1 MSKQAKIILFSCC
14 YILGILGF
22 FFIPLLAVGLILLI
36 SFILIGI
43 NKNLFSYKYTFTL
56 FLIFLSGI
64 INTAINLHYDDDLT
78 SYTDNN
84 VNIIAKVLTIPSNN
98 LENST
103 SFFAQVNSISFDEV
117 NKNNINAKTLVTVKD
132 NQDKINKI
140 QIGDTLFLNGKL
152 KEPIPAK
159 NPSQFD
165 YAKYLQ
171 LKNTFSLLYVKDNWK
186 ILNSAQD
193 TKGKILRKLNNKRNN
208 ILAIHKQ
215 NIQSPMIEV
224 LGGIIFGDDA
234 VNPDNNTK
242 ENFINSGIFHILSA
256 SGMNLTIIIG
266 MWFFL
271 TRNLK
276 INYRFSIISGIL
288 LILFYTCMTG
298 FGHPIIRAFLM
309 LSLVLIGKLID
320 RNTSTM
326 ALLFLVAFIMLLY
339 NPLGIF
345 EIGFQ
350 LSFIATFALILS
362 SKVFSFNFKFKPF
375 NYILSVCIVPI
386 IAQIYIA
393 PLQMYYFNTFN
404 IYSVFANIIIVPV
417 LSIVSFLGFIS
428 SIMAFI
434 NPIARNICYIADLIL
449 NPLLIYI
456 VKTAELFSTL
466 PYSVLT
472 VKKPFIIQIIL
483 YFAIIIFLTCII
495 NNKLFKK
502 KYYALLGALILLF
515 SLTFIPTPDKNT
527 EIIFFSAGN
536 ADAALIKSPD
546 NKYFILDTGKMP
558 YLTANSQ
565 AKYIIIKYLK
575 DKGINNIHSLILSH
589 FDSDHAGGT
598 IDLLKEL
605 KINNIYITDSY
616 ENTNLANEIINY
628 IKLNNLNSITVKK
641 ENEIYNTKNF
651 NLSILKPSSD
661 NLISENEK
669 SLIVKLI
676 SNNNKVLFM
685 GDGNIN
691 TYNSLPK
698 EYKNANIIKSGHH
711 GGKNTVNDN
720 MSEQAEIFIIST
732 GPNVY
737 NHPHPETIKTIEN
750 HNKKIARTDY
760 HNAIKLILTKNKYE
774 VLYYSPKTKKFVK
787 PVL

>member
-1 MSKQAKIILFSCC
+1 MNKQAKIILFSCC

-22 FFIPLLAVGLILLI
+22 FYTPMLAAGL
-36 SFILIGI
+36 
-43 NKNLFSYKYTFTL
+43 L
-56 FLIFLSGI
+56 FLIFAVIIGFKKNLFTYKYILALLLIFITGL
-64 INTAINLHYDDDLT
+64 INTAFKLNYDDDLT
-78 SYTDNN
+78 SFTDNT
-84 VNIIAKVLTIPSNN
+84 VNITAKVLTIPSNN
-98 LENST
+98 LKDST
-103 SFFAQVNSISFDEV
+103 SFFAQVNSVSFDDI
-117 NKNNINAKTLVTVKD
+117 NKNDINAKTLVTIKD

-152 KEPIPAK
+152 KEPMPAK

-171 LKNTFSLLYVKDNWK
+171 FKNTFSLLYVNDNWK
-186 ILNSAQD
+186 ILNSAED
-193 TKGKILRKLNNKRNN
+193 TKGKILRKLNNKRNS
-208 ILAIHKQ
+208 ILALHKRS
-215 NIQSPMIEV
+215 IKSPMIEV

-298 FGHPIIRAFLM
+298 FGYPIIRAFLM
-309 LSLVLIGKLID
+309 LFLVLIGKLID

-326 ALLFLVAFIMLLY
+326 ALLFLVALIMLLY

-362 SKVFSFNFKFKPF
+362 AKVFSFNFKFKPL
-375 NYILSVCIVPI
+375 NYILSVCIVPV

-404 IYSVFANIIIVPV
+404 MYSIFANIIIVPV
-417 LSIVSFLGFIS
+417 LSVVSFLGFIS
-428 SIMAFI
+428 SMLAFI
-434 NPIARNICYIADLIL
+434 NPIAQKICYFADLIL

-456 VKTAELFSTL
+456 VKVADFFSTL
-466 PYSVLT
+466 PNSVVT
-472 VKKPFIIQIIL
+472 VKKPLLIQILL

-495 NNKLFKK
+495 NQKLFKK
-502 KYYALLGALILLF
+502 KYYAILGALILLF
-515 SLTFIPTPDKNT
+515 SLSFIPAPGSDT
-527 EIIFFSAGN
+527 EIIFFSVGN
-536 ADAALIKSPD
+536 ADACLIKSPD

-558 YLTANSQ
+558 YLSANSQ

-575 DKGINNIHSLILSH
+575 DKGIKNINSLILSH

-598 IDLLKEL
+598 IDLLQGL
-605 KINNIYITDSY
+605 NINNIYITDTY
-616 ENTNLANEIINY
+616 ENTNLASEVIKY
-628 IKLNNLNSITVKK
+628 IKLNNLNSIIVK
-641 ENEIYNTKNF
+641 EEIEIYKTKDF
-651 NLSILKPSSD
+651 NLSIIKPQSKD
-661 NLISENEK
+661 IKSENEK
-669 SLIVKLI
+669 SLIVKLT

-691 TYNSLPK
+691 TYNSLPDD
-698 EYKNANIIKSGHH
+698 YKKSNIIKSGHH
-711 GGKNTVNDN
+711 GGKNTVNDE
-720 MSEQAEIFIIST
+720 MAENADIFIFST

-737 NHPHPETIKTIEN
+737 NHPHPDTVKVIKN
-750 HNKKIARTDY
+750 HNKPILRTDY
-760 HNAIKLILTKNKYE
+760 HNAVKLILRKNKYE
-774 VLYYSPKTKKFVK
+774 FLYYSPKMKNFIKSIM
-787 PVL
+787 